1 MQRIGN
7 SFKGIIGGFI
17 FIIIGV
23 GLLWW
28 NEGNNVKNL
37 KTTAE
42 MEDIVID
49 VKSDKVDS
57 KNEGK
62 LIATHGKLT
71 NEKEL
76 TDETFGI
83 TIKTPIMK
91 RVVEVYQWVEDS
103 NTDDNGNTT
112 YSYKKEWSNN
122 IIDSSEF
129 HKAGHDNPKEKKYE
143 DKTLT
148 SDDVK
153 VGEFSLSSVQIER
166 LSTNGEYTDY
176 NQEKVNESNLK
187 ISGKY
192 LTNSVDLE
200 NPQIGDIK
208 VSFVYNNSKDVS
220 VLAVQSGNSFI
231 DFVSKAGKNINRI
244 KDGNHSGIDMI
255 NSIREE
261 NKFLKWILRLVG
273 CLLCI
278 GGIAAILKPISAIT
292 SFVPILG
299 SLVGA
304 AVGFVSFILG
314 LCLSLIVIAIA
325 WIRFR
330 PILGISLLAIVVILL
345 VLLIIRSKKSK
356 DTTSQVATSN

>member
-1 MQRIGN
+1 MERIGN

-17 FIIIGV
+17 LIAIGV
-23 GLLWW
+23 VLLWW

-42 MEDIVID
+42 MEKTVID
-49 VKSDKVDS
+49 VKSDKVNS
-57 KNEGK
+57 KNDGK
-62 LIATHGKLT
+62 LVATHGKLI

-103 NTDDNGNTT
+103 DTDDNGNTT
-112 YSYKKEWSNN
+112 YSYKKEWSDELV
-122 IIDSSEF
+122 DSSEF
-129 HKAGHDNPKEKKYE
+129 HRDGHDNPKEKLYE

-153 VGEFSLSSVQIER
+153 VGAFSLSSDQIEK
-166 LSTNGEYTDY
+166 LSTKGEYTDY
-176 NQEKVNESNLK
+176 NQEKVDTLNLK

-192 LTNSVDLE
+192 LTNSEDLE
-200 NPQIGDIK
+200 NPQIGDVK
-208 VSFVYNNSKDVS
+208 VYFVYNVSKDVS
-220 VLAVQSGNSFI
+220 VLAVQSDNSFV
-231 DFVSKAGKNINRI
+231 DFVSKAGKKVNRI
-244 KDGNHSGIDMI
+244 MDGSHSGVDMI
-255 NSIREE
+255 NGIKKED
-261 NKFLKWILRLVG
+261 KFLKWILRLLGVILCVG
-273 CLLCI
+273 
-278 GGIAAILKPISAIT
+278 GFGAILKPISAIT

-304 AVGFVSFILG
+304 AVGLVAFILG

-330 PILGISLLAIVVILL
+330 PILGISLLAIVVILM
-345 VLLIIRSKKSK
+345 VFLIIRSKKTK
-356 DTTSQVATSN
+356 ETTSQPVEGN